1 LSLKGI
7 KKNTLTKFYMYLN
20 VVLTNRYI
28 SMFIVWFQVHHRF
41 VGSSSLGLYYYC
53 LALCN
58 GICIFYNWLCKV
70 ILMLY
75 KLTYHLL
82 ICILDSS
89 ISNVSTQSIR
99 TFLICIVIRN
109 IFITL
114 YDIIF
119 ITKTNFFNLPYLLN
133 NLFFASFSFYNF

>member
-1 LSLKGI
+1 
-7 KKNTLTKFYMYLN
+7 MYLN

-28 SMFIVWFQVHHRF
+28 STFIVWFQVHNGF

-58 GICIFYNWLCKV
+58 GICILYNWLCKV
-70 ILMLY
+70 ILMLF

-114 YDIIF
+114 YDIILDY
-119 ITKTNFFNLPYLLN
+119 KEKWLWWVDDDDNYVVVVLW
-133 NLFFASFSFYNF
+133 